1 MAAMRKKNKQLL
13 RKVFVTGMAL
23 MLVAG
28 LVLSS
33 VLGFADYLLSGDRG
47 TPPPA
52 QEEDYLSAL
61 EGLALSLE
69 ETMALSPDD
78 DDLKLQLIDIY
89 LEMAMVHGSQGATDA
104 VNRYAMKGESLLQD
118 VMYESPDQAELL
130 LKLALL
136 AAFYQE
142 EDARAEEY
150 FQSALNLA
158 DDYGEGHLY
167 YGMFLSLR
175 EREAEAQ
182 LHLEKVLELEPEGSY
197 LAELAR
203 LSMEGLGE

>member
-78 DDLKLQLIDIY
+78 DDLKLQLGDIY

-118 VMYESPDQAELL
+118 VMQESPDQAELL

>member
-78 DDLKLQLIDIY
+78 DDLKLQLGDIY